1 MNTKTTIQEEASAV
15 EDQEESVE
23 EEELVEPEEEAEE
36 EEQIPEPVP
45 AKAAPKK
52 KKQRKD

>member
-1 MNTKTTIQEEASAV
+1 MNTKAAPAPVEE
-15 EDQEESVE
+15 EGESVE
-23 EEELVEPEEEAEE
+23 EEELGEPEEVEEE

-45 AKAAPKK
+45 EKVAPKK

>member
-1 MNTKTTIQEEASAV
+1 MNTKATIEEVEQE
-15 EDQEESVE
+15 DSVE
-23 EEELVEPEEEAEE
+23 EEVEEEAAIE
-36 EEQIPEPVP
+36 EEQEEEAIPEPVP